1 MPASDFPEADFQAA
15 LRRAGLDK
23 LLAGDEHFL
32 RGVYARLSVP
42 LELPPGFSITLP
54 PATPGLV
61 DLDVEP
67 EA

>member
-42 LELPPGFSITLP
+42 LELPPGFSVTLP
-54 PATPGLV
+54 PATQDSMHSQL
-61 DLDVEP
+61 EP